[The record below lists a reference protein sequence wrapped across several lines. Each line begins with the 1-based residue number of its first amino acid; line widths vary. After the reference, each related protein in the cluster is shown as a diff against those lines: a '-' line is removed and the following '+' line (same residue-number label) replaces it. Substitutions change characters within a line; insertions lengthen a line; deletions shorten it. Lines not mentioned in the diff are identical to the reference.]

1 MMRAHPERMRCLT
14 RTVGAVVLLI
24 VAAAS
29 GAGDRSTGKV
39 LSVSA
44 DGVLRVQA
52 AHDQLKVMPAGIALP
67 PVGHP
72 QRATARKALGELV
85 FDKTVEL
92 AVDGEP
98 DAAVVRARIF
108 VAGQDIAPQLLSEG
122 NAYALRDHPRTGELL
137 RFELSARNAR
147 RGMWAYGEHTVP

>member
-1 MMRAHPERMRCLT
+1 MRWLA
-14 RTVGAVVLLI
+14 RTVGVAVLLL
-24 VAAAS
+24 VATAS
-29 GAGDRSTGKV
+29 GSGERITGKV

-44 DGVLRVQA
+44 DGVLRIQG

-72 QRATARKALGELV
+72 QRNAARKALGEMV

-92 AVDGEP
+92 AVDGEI
-98 DAAVVRARIF
+98 DAAVVKTRIF

-122 NAYALRDHPRTGELL
+122 NAYVLRDHPLTGELL
-137 RFELSARNAR
+137 RFELSARSAR
-147 RGMWAYGEHTVP
+147 RGLWAYGEHTLP